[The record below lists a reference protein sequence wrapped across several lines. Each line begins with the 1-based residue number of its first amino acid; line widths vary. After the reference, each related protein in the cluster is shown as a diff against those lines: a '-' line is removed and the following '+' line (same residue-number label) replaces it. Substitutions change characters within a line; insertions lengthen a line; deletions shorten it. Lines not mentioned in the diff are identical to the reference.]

1 MKKSIRS
8 IVAVLIALTMM
19 LAFAACN
26 SKNAADT
33 AKTTKATESDQFET
47 ATDNDAMEYVSPDGW
62 RVTYD
67 AKTMES
73 MEIDDHAAQ
82 FTYIGESAG
91 TNSVEIRYL
100 KDKQPEE
107 VL

>member
-33 AKTTKATESDQFET
+33 AKVPSSATHFRN
-47 ATDNDAMEYVSPDGW
+47 A
-62 RVTYD
+62 
-67 AKTMES
+67 
-73 MEIDDHAAQ
+73 
-82 FTYIGESAG
+82 
-91 TNSVEIRYL
+91 
-100 KDKQPEE
+100 
-107 VL
+107 